1 MFDLIHCILFYGF
14 NSLQFSVSGKWKGK
28 WKWKTNI
35 SNIRNIN
42 FKNKKYNVN
51 I

>member
-1 MFDLIHCILFYGF
+1 MDLIHFNFLFQENG
-14 NSLQFSVSGKWKGK
+14 NG
-28 WKWKTNI
+28 KWKTNI